1 MKMSELKGVDQFVA
15 RKYKINPQPI
25 KTQEKFQE
33 LCKSLAASIASRNFF
48 GRQHETQIQRKAII
62 KDWHQYVI
70 KENRAYTGAIGLMIM
85 GGITAG
91 LRPEE
96 DTLPPILSKG
106 VLADTVTDIQN
117 KLNKD
122 EKVQLNF
129 DKEYR
134 LNLQKSMMAEEKVLD
149 ESLNGWIII
158 PSKEHDRKHFKKN
171 VEKLKVLSHPNWCTK
186 SFNAKPYLADGD
198 FHIYMESGK
207 PKLGVKFFDYEV
219 DEIQGE
225 LNNSRIPVKYG
236 DIAKEHVKNYD
247 LSEFAK
253 SEIKFLEIVKTETE
267 EFKSKFKNGIENA
280 SAQEILEALG
290 ITCTKDSDGLLII
303 SHYGKFKGKSC
314 TLNDIGVDEI
324 KLFKEIKSI
333 KGDAH
338 FNGSQLIN
346 LGDLESIGGSVEF
359 GGSLI
364 QNLGNLKSVG
374 GYASFSNSQIQD
386 LGNLESIG
394 AEGYFNDS
402 QVQNLGKLK
411 SIGGSA
417 NFRYSKIK
425 NLGALESIGGYAIFD
440 DSQVQ
445 NLGNL
450 KTVIGYADF
459 YQSQVRDLGNL
470 ESIGGD
476 AYFSDSQVQSLG
488 NLRTI
493 GGDACI
499 ENSLLKP
506 SDFDSIKFHE
516 IRCE

>member
-1 MKMSELKGVDQFVA
+1 MSELKGVDQFVA

-25 KTQEKFQE
+25 KTQENFQQ
-33 LCKSLAASIASRNFF
+33 LCKSLAASIASKDFL
-48 GRQHETQIQRKAII
+48 GRQRETQIQRKAII
-62 KDWHQYVI
+62 KDWHQYI
-70 KENRAYTGAIGLMIM
+70 TKENRAYTGAIGLMIM

-106 VLADTVTDIQN
+106 VLADTVADIQTR
-117 KLNKD
+117 LNQD
-122 EKVQLNF
+122 EKEQLNF

-134 LNLQKSMMAEEKVLD
+134 LNLQKSMITEEKALD

-158 PSKEHDRKHFKKN
+158 PSKEHDSRHFEKN
-171 VEKLKVLSHPNWCTK
+171 IEKLKVLSHPNWCTK
-186 SFNAKPYLADGD
+186 SFNAKPYLSDGD
-198 FHIYMESGK
+198 FHIYMENGK
-207 PKLGVKFFDYEV
+207 PKLGVRFFGYEV

-247 LSEFAK
+247 LSEFAE
-253 SEIKFLEIVKTETE
+253 SEVKFLEIVKAETE

-280 SAQEILEALG
+280 SAQEIFEALG
-290 ITCTKDSDGLLII
+290 VTCTKDSDGLLVI
-303 SHYGKFKGKSC
+303 SHYGKFKDKSF
-314 TLNDIGVDEI
+314 TLSDIGIDEA
-324 KLFKEIKSI
+324 KLFKEIKAI
-333 KGDAH
+333 KGDAY
-338 FNGSQLIN
+338 FNGSQLIT
-346 LGDLESIGGSVEF
+346 LGNLESIGRSADFSGSK
-359 GGSLI
+359 I
-364 QNLGNLKSVG
+364 QSLGNLKFIGRSA
-374 GYASFSNSQIQD
+374 YFRDSQIQD

-394 AEGYFNDS
+394 SEAYFDGS
-402 QVQNLGKLK
+402 QVQSLGKLK

-417 NFRYSKIK
+417 TFRFSKIK
-425 NLGALESIGGYAIFD
+425 NLGNLESVGGYAIFD

-450 KTVIGYADF
+450 KTIGGYADF

-476 AYFSDSQVQSLG
+476 AYFPDSQVQSLG
-488 NLRTI
+488 NLKTI
-493 GGDACI
+493 GGDAHI

-506 SDFDSIKFHE
+506 SDFDSIEIYHE
-516 IRCE
+516 IVCE